1 MDKKVKLKQLK
12 QDSTLIGSWDE
23 INAQPLSTITKR
35 SEDTEVLD
43 GLVIRGY
50 EQKFADGTNTNGER
64 YSKDAID
71 KFIKEYFVEKKLN
84 MPLDIEHD
92 SRPDWLVGRI
102 IYIESNNV
110 GFYYIGYVPK
120 WHPKYDLVKNM
131 LQEGMLQGFS
141 KCGWATD
148 WEWFYKNDGSF
159 DYELIKEIQIV
170 RMSLVSTP
178 ANGVPFE
185 KIQEVQNATRFS
197 HITDDGDPDNES
209 KKNKVAFADLF
220 RK

>member
-1 MDKKVKLKQLK
+1 MKKEIKQLK
-12 QDSTLIGSWDE
+12 QDATLIGSWDE

-71 KFIKEYFVEKKLN
+71 KFINDYFVEKKLN
-84 MPLDIEHD
+84 MPLDVEHCYG
-92 SRPDWLVGRI
+92 PEWLVGRI

-141 KCGWATD
+141 KFGWATD
-148 WEWFYKNDGSF
+148 WEWHYKTDGSF

-185 KIQEVQNATRFS
+185 KIQEVQNATRFA
-197 HITDDGDPDNES
+197 HVVDEDEPEK

-220 RK
+220 K